1 MAAPIEILTVVGAR
15 PQLVKAAVLS
25 RCIAERYAGRLRQRI
40 LHTGQHYDPALSDVF
55 FQELGLPAPDISL
68 GVGAASIPVQTAR
81 MVEGIAGAIQ
91 GRRPDLVLV
100 FGDTTST
107 LAGALAGAQCG
118 VPVAH
123 VEAGLRAH
131 DRSMPEE
138 LNRIVADRL
147 STWLFCP
154 TEASVT
160 DLGAEGVRDTPG
172 PVHGPDA
179 PAVRLVG
186 DILCDHVLG
195 TLPLAE
201 ARSQALR
208 ALDLRP
214 NGYLLATVHRA
225 ANSDDAGR
233 LTGIV
238 EGLRQAALVTGL
250 PVVLPLHPRVRHLL
264 DSPSHAVV
272 RERLNRSPEVQVVP
286 PQGPLD
292 MLALTRNAAVV
303 VTDSGGLQKEAA
315 ILRRPC
321 VVLRDRTEWVE
332 LVASGRAVLADADPG
347 RIAAAAKAG
356 LGRQLS
362 DPAGLYGDGDAAG
375 RICSTLLG
383 EP

>member
-1 MAAPIEILTVVGAR
+1 MSAPLEILTVVGAR
-15 PQLVKAAVLS
+15 PQLVKAAVLA
-25 RCIAERYAGRLRQRI
+25 RCIADRFSARLRQRI

-55 FQELGLPAPDISL
+55 FHDLGLSAPDISL

-81 MVEGIAGAIQ
+81 MLEGIAGAIGEQ
-91 GRRPDLVLV
+91 RPDLVLV

-154 TEASVT
+154 TETSVT
-160 DLGAEGVRDTPG
+160 NLGAEGIRDTAG
-172 PVHGPDA
+172 AAHDPDA

-186 DILCDHVLG
+186 DLLCDHVLG
-195 TLPLAE
+195 TLPRAE
-201 ARSQALR
+201 ARSEALR
-208 ALDLRP
+208 SMGLRP
-214 NGYLLATVHRA
+214 DGYLLATVHRA
-225 ANSDDAGR
+225 ANSNDVDR
-233 LTGIV
+233 LSGIV
-238 EGLRQAALVTGL
+238 EGLRMSARATGL
-250 PVVLPLHPRVRHLL
+250 PVVWPLHPRVRQLL
-264 DSPSHAVV
+264 DSPAHAGVN
-272 RERLNRSPEVQVVP
+272 ERLRQSPELRVVA

-292 MLALTRNAAVV
+292 MLALTRHAAVV
-303 VTDSGGLQKEAA
+303 ITDSGGLQKEAA

-332 LVASGRAVLADADPG
+332 LVSSGRATLADADPG
-347 RIAAAAKAG
+347 RIAAAAQAG
-356 LGRQLS
+356 IGLHLA
-362 DPAGLYGDGDAAG
+362 DPSGLYGDGDSAG
-375 RICSTLLG
+375 RICSILLG
-383 EP
+383 ER

>member
-1 MAAPIEILTVVGAR
+1 MAAPLEILTVVGAR
-15 PQLVKAAVLS
+15 PQLVKAAVLA
-25 RCIAERYAGRLRQRI
+25 RCIAERYHGRLRQGI

-55 FQELGLPAPDISL
+55 FKELGLPTPDVSL

-81 MVEGIAGAIQ
+81 MVEGIADAIA

-107 LAGALAGAQCG
+107 LAGALAAAQCA

-138 LNRIVADRL
+138 INRIVADRL

-154 TEASVT
+154 TEASMT
-160 DLGAEGVRDTPG
+160 NLGAEGIRDSPG
-172 PVHGPDA
+172 PAHGPDA
-179 PAVRLVG
+179 PVVRLVG

-195 TLPLAE
+195 ALPLAE

-208 ALDLRP
+208 TLDLGP

-225 ANSDDAGR
+225 ANSDDADR
-233 LTGIV
+233 LSGIIA
-238 EGLRQAALVTGL
+238 GLHQATLDTGL
-250 PVVLPLHPRVRHLL
+250 PVVLPLHPRVQHLL
-264 DSPSHAVV
+264 DSPSHAMV
-272 RERLNRSPEVQVVP
+272 RERLNRSPELRVVP

-303 VTDSGGLQKEAA
+303 LTDSGGLQKEAA

-332 LVASGRAVLADADPG
+332 LVASGRVVLADADPG

-356 LGRQLS
+356 LGQQLAE
-362 DPAGLYGDGDAAG
+362 PAGLYGDGDTAG
-375 RICSTLLG
+375 RICSILLG
-383 EP
+383 ER